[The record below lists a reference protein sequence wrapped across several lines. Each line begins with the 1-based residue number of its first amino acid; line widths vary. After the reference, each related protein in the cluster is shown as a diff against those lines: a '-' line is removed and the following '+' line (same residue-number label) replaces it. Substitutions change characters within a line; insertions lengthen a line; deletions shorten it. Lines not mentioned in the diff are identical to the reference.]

1 MSFIEAARRGQIVA
15 CAIET
20 IATLGYARAS
30 LAEVAKRAGISK
42 SVISY
47 HFAGKDE
54 LIREVVTEVY
64 SLAISLIVPRIQAAP
79 DARGALRAYIEGH
92 VAFFA
97 SHRQHVLALV
107 EIVSGLPP
115 EARDL
120 SSHVAGVEDALPGLE
135 RILRRGQAEGQFG
148 AFSPRVMALTI
159 RSVLDA
165 LAPQLRVYPDLDL
178 ETYARELV
186 ELFDRATRGN
196 ADARAEPPEAT
207 RPEAVEPGE
216 SPGGA
221 DGTP

>member
-92 VAFFA
+92 VACSGPTSRA
-97 SHRQHVLALV
+97 TSPSSPATGSTCSPWLKSSLVCLPRLATFRATSQ
-107 EIVSGLPP
+107 VSKTRCPAWRESCA
-115 EARDL
+115 EARRRA
-120 SSHVAGVEDALPGLE
+120 SSA
-135 RILRRGQAEGQFG
+135 RSRRA
-148 AFSPRVMALTI
+148 
-159 RSVLDA
+159 
-165 LAPQLRVYPDLDL
+165 
-178 ETYARELV
+178 
-186 ELFDRATRGN
+186 
-196 ADARAEPPEAT
+196 
-207 RPEAVEPGE
+207 
-216 SPGGA
+216 
-221 DGTP
+221 